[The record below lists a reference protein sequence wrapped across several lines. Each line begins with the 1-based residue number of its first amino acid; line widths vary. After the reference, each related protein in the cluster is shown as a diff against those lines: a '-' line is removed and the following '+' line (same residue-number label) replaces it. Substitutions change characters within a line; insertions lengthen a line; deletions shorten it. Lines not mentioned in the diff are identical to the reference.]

1 MVNFMRYYFCIE
13 EDRRKTIFTETH
25 EASHIVVGISDT
37 VFTQILTTTMRST
50 YYYYFYVKDLKK
62 KKKTVVR

>member
-1 MVNFMRYYFCIE
+1 MVNFMRYSLCIE
-13 EDRRKTIFTETH
+13 EDRRKTIFTEAY
-25 EASHIVVGISDT
+25 EASNIVVGISDT

-62 KKKTVVR
+62 KRLTVVR